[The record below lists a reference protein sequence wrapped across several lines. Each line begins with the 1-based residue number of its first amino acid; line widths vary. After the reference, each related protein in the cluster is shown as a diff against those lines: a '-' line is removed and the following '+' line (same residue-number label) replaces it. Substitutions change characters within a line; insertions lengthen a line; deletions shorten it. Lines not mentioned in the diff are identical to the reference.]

1 MYLNYRSFVYNHQEP
16 LRTAHRR
23 RGFLSRREAEADWL
37 RGASK
42 GRSLGVG
49 SWGLGARPWAK
60 PSGTIVTSGGSGS
73 VILVRGF
80 CPTWLNSGARR
91 AALRPG
97 DPDRA
102 VAVTAAAGLSY
113 LSNCVSG
120 ARLQA
125 GVRAGGWGAHRRGRG
140 PILVAGPRS

>member
-1 MYLNYRSFVYNHQEP
+1 M
-16 LRTAHRR
+16 
-23 RGFLSRREAEADWL
+23 
-37 RGASK
+37 
-42 GRSLGVG
+42 GVG

-60 PSGTIVTSGGSGS
+60 PSGTIVTPGGFGS

-80 CPTWLNSGARR
+80 CPTWLYSGGVRR

-120 ARLQA
+120 ARLRA
-125 GVRAGGWGAHRRGRG
+125 GVRAGGWGAYGRSRG